1 MAARPGDRVVPAI
14 LISLLAVL
22 LFDLMGLVIKHLS
35 TSYGAAELSAWRN
48 LFGLI
53 PGLIALYSTRSWHDA
68 GRPWRMRQWHIP
80 VIRGIAVTFAQF
92 CFYLALGRLAFATA
106 ATISYS
112 NALFIVA
119 LSVPILGERVGVFR
133 WSAALIGFAGVVLVM
148 GPGRDG
154 FSLDAILPLAA
165 AILYAVA
172 GVTSRLLDDDVPS
185 ALVNLHSSSIAAIG
199 ALGLAL
205 ATGGFTPVASWA
217 DMGWIVAMG
226 AFGGTAVLCIVVAY
240 RMTEPSNLA
249 PFSYFGIP
257 TALLL
262 GWVFFG
268 EAPIGDLFPGA
279 LLIVLG
285 GLMIVWRER
294 RLARSLAK
302 AD

>member
-1 MAARPGDRVVPAI
+1 MSARPGDRVVPAI

-35 TSYGAAELSAWRN
+35 EDYGAAELSAWRN

-53 PGLIALYSTRSWHDA
+53 PGLIALYSTRSWHNA
-68 GRPWRMRQWHIP
+68 GRPLRMRQWQIP
-80 VIRGIAVTFAQF
+80 LIRGLVVTLAQF
-92 CFYLALGRLAFATA
+92 FFYLALGRLAFATA

-112 NALFIVA
+112 NSLFIVA
-119 LSVPILGERVGVFR
+119 LSVPILGERVGLFR

-154 FSLDAILPLAA
+154 FSIDALLPLAA
-165 AILYAVA
+165 AVLYAVS
-172 GVTSRLLDDDVPS
+172 GVMSRLIDDDVPS
-185 ALVNLHSSSIAAIG
+185 ALVNLHSSGVAAVG
-199 ALGLAL
+199 ALALAL
-205 ATGGFTPVASWA
+205 ATGGFTPIASAA
-217 DMGWIVAMG
+217 DFGWIVAMG
-226 AFGGTAVLCIVVAY
+226 AFGGTAVLCLVVSY

-262 GWVFFG
+262 GWVFFD
-268 EAPIGDLFPGA
+268 EAPIQDLLPGA
-279 LLIVLG
+279 FLIVAG

-294 RLARSLAK
+294 RLARRGTPR
-302 AD
+302 

>member
-1 MAARPGDRVVPAI
+1 MSARPGDRVVPAI

-80 VIRGIAVTFAQF
+80 LIRGIAVTFAQF

-119 LSVPILGERVGVFR
+119 LSVPILGERVGLFR

-154 FSLDAILPLAA
+154 FSLDALLPLAA

-185 ALVNLHSSSIAAIG
+185 ALVNLHSSSVAAIG

-205 ATGGFTPVASWA
+205 ATGRVHARGVLGRHGLDRRDGGVRRHGGPVHRRGLPDDRTLEPRPVLLFRHPHGAPARLGLLRRGA
-217 DMGWIVAMG
+217 DRRPVPRRPPDRRGRVDDRLA
-226 AFGGTAVLCIVVAY
+226 GTAPRA
-240 RMTEPSNLA
+240 A
-249 PFSYFGIP
+249 
-257 TALLL
+257 
-262 GWVFFG
+262 
-268 EAPIGDLFPGA
+268 
-279 LLIVLG
+279 
-285 GLMIVWRER
+285 
-294 RLARSLAK
+294 LAK